1 MRALLPR
8 PIDDPDVHGFFSSHW
23 IEHGGLR
30 ANFIAGVDGAIS
42 VSGLSR
48 GLQTPADN
56 LIFAALRDL
65 ADAVI
70 VGAGTAR
77 AERYAP
83 VRPSGDR
90 LAKRQR
96 YGLPDMLPTVV
107 VSQHLRLDPS
117 DSLFAGSSPDAPT
130 IVVTGAAGDATV
142 RRALE
147 ATCDVIVWGDDQ
159 VDLGAVLADLRG
171 RGLTRLLC
179 EGGPTL
185 FASLAGAGLIDELC
199 LTISPLLAG
208 PGSGRL
214 TAGDAWP
221 APRDVRLLGLLTED
235 NALFGRYAVR

>member
-1 MRALLPR
+1 M
-8 PIDDPDVHGFFSSHW
+8 SS
-23 IEHGGLR
+23 
-30 ANFIAGVDGAIS
+30 
-42 VSGLSR
+42 
-48 GLQTPADN
+48 
-56 LIFAALRDL
+56 
-65 ADAVI
+65 
-70 VGAGTAR
+70 
-77 AERYAP
+77 
-83 VRPSGDR
+83 
-90 LAKRQR
+90 
-96 YGLPDMLPTVV
+96 
-107 VSQHLRLDPS
+107 
-117 DSLFAGSSPDAPT
+117 
-130 IVVTGAAGDATV
+130 
-142 RRALE
+142 
-147 ATCDVIVWGDDQ
+147 CCGDDQ